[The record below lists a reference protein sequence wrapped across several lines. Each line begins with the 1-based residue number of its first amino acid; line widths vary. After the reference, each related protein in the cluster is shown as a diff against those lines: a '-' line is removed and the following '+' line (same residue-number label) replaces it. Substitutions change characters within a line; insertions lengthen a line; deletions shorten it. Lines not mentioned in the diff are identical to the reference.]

1 MELLGTCS
9 SSLLLAFSLLF
20 IAPLPPLLQ
29 MQAYDLDKSG
39 DFVSAHHQQ

>member
-1 MELLGTCS
+1 MELLGTCL
-9 SSLLLAFSLLF
+9 SSLLFAFSLLF